1 MESQK
6 SAPVPL
12 WILIEWETPFL
23 GEPDS
28 YAVVSSSDIIIPF
41 GSETIA
47 DGSARLYTG
56 KLIQV
61 KRGNQILPAY
71 IVISSESKEFVETQL
86 WQLRKMDAET
96 APIIKQATHVVQADR
111 SSSNQF
117 RHTASHQKQLEW
129 NLLQQ
134 KQQLQTNPTKRQRV
148 YESDEHPLSPPMESS
163 LGISRSTGRA
173 ASPPVRTIIPR
184 AYQSRTEYRPMTFD
198 QQTQTI
204 GMGSSLS
211 QGCSNEAQIERILSC
226 LEGIMV
232 EQRSYR
238 MECEFNRKLLLELN
252 EKINAYKE
260 HFDKGVVIAVGT
272 DEMSEEEAPTEQK
285 VQVSQN
291 ESEQLASNNN
301 NNNNN
306 EHNRKCEMRKLTR
319 EYAASVLINRPP
331 TSNSEESI
339 ETTNLPIVFID
350 DCSMPV
356 SITNLPAPQPTKMEE
371 NGGESVT
378 MASSDRGTIQEMIVN
393 DWNDERSTSSVDTK
407 STAEDPLIED
417 RSTCIRSIP
426 ESVLNK
432 INWSNYKVATRKL
445 LMNVFTREEL
455 ATHSL
460 TGRPSPA
467 FRNEHQKPVKHPLDP
482 TVVAS
487 VIKLVSTRCKVE
499 ESLVRSAITTKLADE
514 NKMYRMRVSQRP
526 SRMQKQLTGETNK
539 ENVKQESN

>member
-1 MESQK
+1 MSTVTTINAETTMVHDAVSGAIQRSDTATAGANCESAGPQK
-6 SAPVPL
+6 STSASL
-12 WILIEWETPFL
+12 WILVEWETPFL
-23 GEPDS
+23 GDQDP
-28 YAVVSSSDIIIPF
+28 YAVISSSEIIIPF
-41 GSETIA
+41 DS
-47 DGSARLYTG
+47 DGSTRLYTG
-56 KLIQV
+56 KLIQ
-61 KRGNQILPAY
+61 A
-71 IVISSESKEFVETQL
+71 
-86 WQLRKMDAET
+86 
-96 APIIKQATHVVQADR
+96 
-111 SSSNQF
+111 
-117 RHTASHQKQLEW
+117 
-129 NLLQQ
+129 
-134 KQQLQTNPTKRQRV
+134 NPVKRQRV

-173 ASPPVRTIIPR
+173 VSPPVRTITPR
-184 AYQSRTEYRPMTFD
+184 AFQSRTEYRPMTFD

-204 GMGSSLS
+204 GSGASFS
-211 QGCSNEAQIERILSC
+211 QGCSNEAQIERIISC
-226 LEGIMV
+226 LEEIMV

-272 DEMSEEEAPTEQK
+272 DEMSEGEAPIEQK
-285 VQVSQN
+285 VSMQASQN
-291 ESEQLASNNN
+291 EAERLASNNN
-301 NNNNN
+301 
-306 EHNRKCEMRKLTR
+306 EINRKCEMRKITR
-319 EYAASVLINRPP
+319 GSTATICNNRSPM
-331 TSNSEESI
+331 SNNEEPV
-339 ETTNLPIVFID
+339 ETANLPIVFID

-356 SITNLPAPQPTKMEE
+356 TITNLSAPPLSADSGPSKMEE
-371 NGGESVT
+371 NIESST
-378 MASSDRGTIQEMIVN
+378 DASSDRGTIQEMIDS
-393 DWNDERSTSSVDTK
+393 DWNDERSSPSVGNR
-407 STAEDPLIED
+407 STAEDTSIDD
-417 RSTCIRSIP
+417 RSSCTRSIP

-432 INWSNYKVATRKL
+432 INWSNYKAATRKL

-514 NKMYRMRVSQRP
+514 NKMYRMRVSQNP
-526 SRMQKQLTGETNK
+526 SQMQKKSTGRTNK